1 MADTGTFMQ
10 EFVMWILGIMGTVIT
25 TILIP
30 YLAAVLNARLK
41 NDKWEYVINEL
52 EQTVSTSV
60 SCIQQKMVDQMKK
73 DGIFNAENQQKALQE
88 ALSLSLDSLT
98 DTAKK
103 ILGKEGIDVESLIM
117 KYIEAKV
124 SENKKT
130 I

>member
-41 NDKWEYVINEL
+41 NDKWKYVINEL